1 LKIFKSITGELDPQ
15 SLILN
20 LKETPLKITFPDG
33 SSREY
38 EAGTTPA
45 QIAESIGPKLSKASL
60 AAEVNGSLMDM
71 TTPLQEEASVRFLTF
86 DDEDGV
92 DIFRHSSS
100 HVMAQAVKRL
110 YPEAKLAIGPPIQD
124 GFYYDIDLGE
134 SINESDLKR
143 IEKEMDRIVAQKIPF
158 EREVLPRDKAI
169 ELFRKLG
176 EAYKVEMIE
185 EIDEDTVSVYRQGD
199 FVDMCR
205 GPHVPDT
212 GYVKS
217 YKLLHTAGAYWRGDE
232 HKKMLQRL
240 YGTSWFDK
248 KDLKTYLDRLEEAR
262 KRDHRKL
269 GRELDLFSIE
279 EEAGP
284 GLVIYHPKGALLRT
298 LIEDLEKKEHLRR
311 GYQIVMGPQLLKVDL
326 WKKSGHWD
334 NYRENMY
341 FTEVEGAQYGMKP
354 MNCVAHMLIY
364 KSSIRS
370 YRDLPLRYFELGTVH
385 RHEKSGVL
393 HGLLR
398 VRGFTQDDAHIL
410 CTPQQLNSEIRGVIT
425 FVRDMMGVF
434 GFEYE
439 MEISTRPEKSI
450 GSKEDWEK
458 ATRAL
463 MKALD
468 DEEIPYK
475 INEGDGAFYGPKI
488 DVILKDAIGR
498 MWQCAT
504 VQCDFALP
512 DRFELEFVGA
522 DGERHR
528 PIMLHRVILGSID
541 RFLGVLI
548 EHFAGAF
555 PAWMSPVQVKI
566 LTITDRSANYA
577 RSVAGRLREEG
588 FRVELDLRN
597 EKIGYKIREAR
608 LEKVPYMLILG
619 DKEADTGTVA
629 LRHREDGDRGTVSLE
644 DFVEGVRDQMAP
656 PVIPYKED
664 RDSS

>member
-1 LKIFKSITGELDPQ
+1 M
-15 SLILN
+15 
-20 LKETPLKITFPDG
+20 KITFPDG

-38 EAGTTPA
+38 EAGTTLA
-45 QIAESIGPKLSKASL
+45 QVAESIGPKLAKASL

-71 TTPLQEEASVRFLTF
+71 ITPLEEDAKVRFLTF
-86 DDEDGV
+86 NDEDGV

-100 HVMAQAVKRL
+100 HVMAQAVKNL
-110 YPEAKLAIGPPIQD
+110 YPNAKLAIGPPIKD
-124 GFYYDIDLGE
+124 GFYYDIDVPE
-134 SINESDLKR
+134 SINEEDLKR

-158 EREVLPRDKAI
+158 TREILSREDALK
-169 ELFRKLG
+169 LFEQLG
-176 EAYKVEMIE
+176 EEYKVELIK
-185 EIDEDTVSVYRQGD
+185 EIQDDTVSVYRQGD

-217 YKLLHTAGAYWRGDE
+217 FKLLHTAGAYWRGDE

-240 YGTSWFDK
+240 YGTSWVDK
-248 KDLKTYLDRLEEAR
+248 KDLKTYLNRLEEAR

-284 GLVIYHPKGALLRT
+284 GLVIYHPKGALLRM
-298 LIEDLEKKEHLRR
+298 LIEDFEKKEHMRR

-334 NYRENMY
+334 HYREKMY
-341 FTEVEGAQYGMKP
+341 FTEVEGAQYGLKP

-398 VRGFTQDDAHIL
+398 VREFTQDDAHIL

-450 GSKEDWEK
+450 GSEEDWER
-458 ATRAL
+458 ATKAL
-463 MKALD
+463 MEAMD

-488 DVILKDAIGR
+488 DVIIKDAIGR

-512 DRFELEFVGA
+512 ERFELEFVGA
-522 DGERHR
+522 DGGRHR

-588 FRVELDLRN
+588 FRVESDLRN

-619 DKEADTGTVA
+619 DKETDTGTVA
-629 LRHREDGDRGTVSLE
+629 VRHREDGDRGSVSLE
-644 DFVEGVRDQMAP
+644 DFVAGVRNQMAP

-664 RDSS
+664 

>member
-1 LKIFKSITGELDPQ
+1 
-15 SLILN
+15 
-20 LKETPLKITFPDG
+20 LKITFPDD

-38 EAGTTPA
+38 EAGTTLA
-45 QIAESIGPKLSKASL
+45 QIAESIGPKLAKAAL

-71 TTPLQEEASVRFLTF
+71 TTPLEKEAKVRFLTF
-86 DDEDGV
+86 KDEDGV

-124 GFYYDIDLGE
+124 GFYYDIDVSE
-134 SINESDLKR
+134 SINEEDLKR
-143 IEKEMDRIVAQKIPF
+143 IEKEMGRIVAEKIPF
-158 EREVLPRDKAI
+158 TREILSREEAI
-169 ELFRKLG
+169 ELFKQLG
-176 EAYKVEMIE
+176 EEYKVELIQEIE
-185 EIDEDTVSVYRQGD
+185 DDTVSVYRQGD

-205 GPHVPDT
+205 GPHLPDT
-212 GYVKS
+212 GYLKS
-217 YKLLHTAGAYWRGDE
+217 YKLLHTAGAYWRGNE
-232 HKKMLQRL
+232 NNKMLQRL

-248 KDLKTYLDRLEEAR
+248 KDLKIYLDRLEEAR

-284 GLVIYHPKGALLRT
+284 GLVIYHPKGALVRT
-298 LIEDLEKKEHLRR
+298 LIEDLEKKEHFRR

-410 CTPQQLNSEIRGVIT
+410 CTPQQLNSEIRGVIS

-450 GSKEDWEK
+450 GSAEDWES
-458 ATRAL
+458 ATKAL
-463 MKALD
+463 MEALD
-468 DEEIPYK
+468 DENILYK

-512 DRFELEFVGA
+512 ERFELEFVGA

-548 EHFAGAF
+548 EHYAGAF
-555 PAWMSPVQVKI
+555 PAWLSPVQVKI

-588 FRVELDLRN
+588 FRVESDLRN

-619 DKEADTGTVA
+619 DKEADTGNVA
-629 LRHREDGDRGTVSLE
+629 VRHREDGDRGTVSLE
-644 DFVEGVRDQMAP
+644 EFVEGVKDQMVP

-664 RDSS
+664 

>member
-1 LKIFKSITGELDPQ
+1 M
-15 SLILN
+15 
-20 LKETPLKITFPDG
+20 KITFPDG

-71 TTPLQEEASVRFLTF
+71 TTPLKEESSVRFLTF

-134 SINESDLKR
+134 SINEDDLKR

-185 EIDEDTVSVYRQGD
+185 EIDEDNVSVYRQGD

-341 FTEVEGAQYGMKP
+341 FTEVEGAQYGIKP

-410 CTPQQLNSEIRGVIT
+410 CTPQQLNSEIRDVIT

-450 GSKEDWEK
+450 GSEEDWEK

-463 MKALD
+463 MEALD
-468 DEEIPYK
+468 DEDIPYK

-512 DRFELEFVGA
+512 ERFELEFVGA

-588 FRVELDLRN
+588 FRVESDLRN

-644 DFVEGVRDQMAP
+644 DFIEGVRDQMAP
-656 PVIPYKED
+656 PEIPYKED

>member
-1 LKIFKSITGELDPQ
+1 M
-15 SLILN
+15 
-20 LKETPLKITFPDG
+20 KITFPDG
-33 SSREY
+33 SSRDY
-38 EAGTTPA
+38 EAGTTLA
-45 QIAESIGPKLSKASL
+45 QVAESIGAKLAKASL
-60 AAEVNGSLMDM
+60 AAEVNGSLVDM
-71 TTPLQEEASVRFLTF
+71 TTPLDKEAQVRFVTF
-86 DDEDGV
+86 RDEEGV

-110 YPEAKLAIGPPIQD
+110 YPEAKLAIGPPIED
-124 GFYYDIDLGE
+124 GFYYDIDLPE
-134 SINESDLKR
+134 SISEDDLKR
-143 IEKEMDRIVAQKIPF
+143 IEEEMGRIVSEKIPF
-158 EREVLPRDKAI
+158 TREILPREEAI
-169 ELFRKLG
+169 ELFKKLG
-176 EAYKVEMIE
+176 EDYKVELIKD
-185 EIDEDTVSVYRQGD
+185 IQDDTVSIYRQGD

-205 GPHVPDT
+205 GPHLPDT
-212 GYVKS
+212 GYLKS

-232 HKKMLQRL
+232 HNKMLQRL

-248 KDLKTYLDRLEEAR
+248 KDLKVYLDRLEEAR
-262 KRDHRKL
+262 KRDHRRL

-284 GLVIYHPKGALLRT
+284 GLVIYHPKGALIRT
-298 LIEDLEKKEHLRR
+298 LIEDFEKKEHLRR
-311 GYQIVMGPQLLKVDL
+311 GYQIVMGPQMLKAEL

-334 NYRENMY
+334 NYKENMY
-341 FTEVEGAQYGMKP
+341 FTEVEGAQYGIKP

-410 CTPQQLNSEIRGVIT
+410 CTPEQLNSEIRGVIA
-425 FVRDMMGVF
+425 FVRDVMGVF

-439 MEISTRPEKSI
+439 MEISTKPEKSI
-450 GSKEDWEK
+450 GSEEDWER
-458 ATRAL
+458 ATKAL
-463 MKALD
+463 MKALE
-468 DEEIPYK
+468 DEGISYK

-488 DVILKDAIGR
+488 DVILRDAIGR

-512 DRFELEFVGA
+512 ERFELEFVGA

-555 PAWMSPVQVKI
+555 PAWLSPVQVKI

-588 FRVELDLRN
+588 IRVESDLRN

-619 DKEADTGTVA
+619 DREADTGIVA
-629 LRHREDGDRGTVSLE
+629 VRHRDDGDRGTVSLGE
-644 DFVEGVRDQMAP
+644 FVEAVRDQMTP
-656 PVIPYKED
+656 PAIPYKED
-664 RDSS
+664 

>member
-1 LKIFKSITGELDPQ
+1 ML
-15 SLILN
+15 
-20 LKETPLKITFPDG
+20 ITFPDG

-38 EAGTTPA
+38 DAGTTLA
-45 QIAESIGPKLSKASL
+45 QIAESIGSRLARDSL
-60 AAEVNGSLMDM
+60 AAEVNGTLMDM
-71 TTPLQEEASVRFLTF
+71 AAPLEEGTSVRFLTF
-86 DDEDGV
+86 DDEDGL

-110 YPEAKLAIGPPIQD
+110 YPEAKLAIGPPIVD
-124 GFYYDIDLGE
+124 GFYYDIDVPQ
-134 SINESDLKR
+134 SINEEDLKR
-143 IEKEMDRIVAQKIPF
+143 IEEEMDRIVAEKIPF
-158 EREVLPRDKAI
+158 TREVLPREEAI
-169 ELFRKLG
+169 ELFEKLG
-176 EAYKVEMIE
+176 EAYKVELIKD
-185 EIDEDTVSVYRQGD
+185 IQDETVSVYRQGD

-217 YKLLHTAGAYWRGDE
+217 FKLLHTAGAYWRGDE
-232 HKKMLQRL
+232 HRKMLQRL
-240 YGTSWFDK
+240 YGTSWYDK
-248 KDLKTYLDRLEEAR
+248 KDLKIYLDRLEEAR

-311 GYQIVMGPQLLKVDL
+311 GYHIVMGPQLLKVDL
-326 WKKSGHWD
+326 WKRSGHWD

-341 FTEVEGAQYGMKP
+341 FTEVEGAQYGIKP
-354 MNCVAHMLIY
+354 MNCVSHMLIY

-410 CTPQQLNSEIRGVIT
+410 CTPEQLNSEIRGVIA

-450 GSKEDWEK
+450 GSEDDWER
-458 ATRAL
+458 ATKAL
-463 MKALD
+463 MEALE
-468 DEEIPYK
+468 DEGIPFK
-475 INEGDGAFYGPKI
+475 INQGDGAFYGPKI

-504 VQCDFALP
+504 VQCDFTLP
-512 DRFELEFVGA
+512 ERFELEYVGA

-548 EHFAGAF
+548 EHYAGAF
-555 PAWMSPVQVKI
+555 PPWLSPVQVKI

-588 FRVELDLRN
+588 FRVETDLRN
-597 EKIGYKIREAR
+597 EKIGYKIRESR
-608 LEKVPYMLILG
+608 LEKVPFMLVLG

-629 LRHREDGDRGTVSLE
+629 LRHREDGDRGAVSLE
-644 DFVEGVRDQMAP
+644 EFIEGVRDQMVP
-656 PVIPYKED
+656 PAIPYKEN
-664 RDSS
+664 

>member
-1 LKIFKSITGELDPQ
+1 MA
-15 SLILN
+15 
-20 LKETPLKITFPDG
+20 LKITFPDG
-33 SSREY
+33 SSRDY
-38 EAGTTPA
+38 EAGTTLG
-45 QIAESIGPKLSKASL
+45 QVAESISRNLAKASL
-60 AAEVNGSLMDM
+60 AAEVDGSLKDM
-71 TTPLQEEASVRFLTF
+71 STPLKQASLVRFLTF
-86 DDEDGV
+86 NDEEGV

-110 YPEAKLAIGPPIQD
+110 YPNVKLAIGPPILD
-124 GFYYDIDLGE
+124 GFYYDIDLPE
-134 SINESDLKR
+134 SINEEDLKR
-143 IEKEMDRIVAQKIPF
+143 IEKEMDRIVAEKVPF
-158 EREVLPRDKAI
+158 TREVLSREEGIK
-169 ELFRKLG
+169 LFEELG
-176 EAYKVEMIE
+176 EEYKVELIKEIE
-185 EIDEDTVSVYRQGD
+185 DDTVSVYRQGD

-212 GYVKS
+212 GYVKAF
-217 YKLLHTAGAYWRGDE
+217 KLLHTAGAYWRGDE

-240 YGTSWFDK
+240 YGTSWVDK
-248 KDLKTYLDRLEEAR
+248 KDLKAYLERLEEAR

-269 GRELDLFSIE
+269 GRELELFSIE

-284 GLVIYHPKGALLRT
+284 GLVLYHPKGALVRT

-311 GYQIVMGPQLLKVDL
+311 GYHIVMGPQLLKVDL

-341 FTEVEGAQYGMKP
+341 FTEMEGAQYGIKP

-364 KSSIRS
+364 KSAIRS

-410 CTPQQLNSEIRGVIT
+410 CTPEQLNSEIRGVIN

-450 GSKEDWEK
+450 GSEEDWER
-458 ATRAL
+458 ATKAL
-463 MKALD
+463 MEALD
-468 DEEIPYK
+468 DEGISYK
-475 INEGDGAFYGPKI
+475 INKGDGAFYGPKI

-512 DRFELEFVGA
+512 ERFELEYVGA

-555 PAWMSPVQVKI
+555 PVWLSPVQVKI
-566 LTITDRSANYA
+566 LTITDRSATYA
-577 RSVAGRLREEG
+577 RSVAGKLRKEG
-588 FRVELDLRN
+588 FRVESDLRN

-619 DKEADTGTVA
+619 DQEADTGTVA
-629 LRHREDGDRGTVSLE
+629 LRDREDGDRGTVSLE
-644 DFVEGVRDQMAP
+644 DFVEQVRDLMSP
-656 PVIPYKED
+656 PAIPYKEE
-664 RDSS
+664 

>member
-1 LKIFKSITGELDPQ
+1 M
-15 SLILN
+15 
-20 LKETPLKITFPDG
+20 KITFPDG
-33 SSREY
+33 SNRDY
-38 EAGTTPA
+38 ESGTTLA
-45 QIAESIGPKLSKASL
+45 QVAESIGPKLAKASL

-71 TTPLQEEASVRFLTF
+71 ITPLEEDAKVRFLTF
-86 DDEDGV
+86 NDEDGV

-100 HVMAQAVKRL
+100 HVMAQAVKNL
-110 YPEAKLAIGPPIQD
+110 YPNAKLAIGPPIKD
-124 GFYYDIDLGE
+124 GFYYDIDVPE
-134 SINESDLKR
+134 SINEEDLKR

-158 EREVLPRDKAI
+158 TREVLSREDALK
-169 ELFRKLG
+169 LFEQLG
-176 EAYKVEMIE
+176 EEYKVELIK
-185 EIDEDTVSVYRQGD
+185 EIQDDTVSVYRQGD

-217 YKLLHTAGAYWRGDE
+217 FKLLHTAGAYWRGDE

-240 YGTSWFDK
+240 YGTSWVDK
-248 KDLKTYLDRLEEAR
+248 KDLKTYLNRLEEAR

-284 GLVIYHPKGALLRT
+284 GLVIYHPKGALLRM
-298 LIEDLEKKEHLRR
+298 LIEDFEKKEHMRR

-334 NYRENMY
+334 HYREKMY
-341 FTEVEGAQYGMKP
+341 FTEVEGAQYGLKP

-398 VRGFTQDDAHIL
+398 VREFTQDDAHIL

-425 FVRDMMGVF
+425 FVCDMMGVF

-450 GSKEDWEK
+450 GSEEDWER
-458 ATRAL
+458 ATKAL
-463 MKALD
+463 MEAMD

-488 DVILKDAIGR
+488 DVIIKDAIGR

-512 DRFELEFVGA
+512 ERFELEFVGA
-522 DGERHR
+522 DGGRHR

-588 FRVELDLRN
+588 FRVESDLRN

-629 LRHREDGDRGTVSLE
+629 VRHREDGDRGSVSLE
-644 DFVEGVRDQMAP
+644 DFVAGVRNQMAP

-664 RDSS
+664 

>member
-1 LKIFKSITGELDPQ
+1 M
-15 SLILN
+15 
-20 LKETPLKITFPDG
+20 KITFPDG

-38 EAGTTPA
+38 ESGTTLA
-45 QIAESIGPKLSKASL
+45 QVAESIGPKLAKASL
-60 AAEVNGSLMDM
+60 AAEVNGSLVDM
-71 TTPLQEEASVRFLTF
+71 TTPLEEGAEVRFLTF

-110 YPEAKLAIGPPIQD
+110 YPNVKLAIGPPIQD
-124 GFYYDIDLGE
+124 GFYYDIDVPE
-134 SINESDLKR
+134 SINEEDLKR
-143 IEKEMDRIVAQKIPF
+143 IEKEMDRIVDQKIPF
-158 EREVLPRDKAI
+158 TREVLTREKAI
-169 ELFRKLG
+169 ELFEQLG
-176 EAYKVEMIE
+176 EGYKVELIREIE
-185 EIDEDTVSVYRQGD
+185 EDTVSVYRQGD

-217 YKLLHTAGAYWRGDE
+217 FKLLHTAGAYWRGDE
-232 HKKMLQRL
+232 NNKMLQRL

-248 KDLKTYLDRLEEAR
+248 KDLKIYLDRLEEAR

-269 GRELDLFSIE
+269 GRELELFSIE

-284 GLVIYHPKGALLRT
+284 GLVIYHPKGAMLRM
-298 LIEDLEKKEHLRR
+298 LIEDFEKKEHLRR

-334 NYRENMY
+334 HYRESMY
-341 FTEVEGAQYGMKP
+341 FTEVEGTQYGLKP
-354 MNCVAHMLIY
+354 MNCIAHMLIY

-398 VRGFTQDDAHIL
+398 VREFTQDDAHIL

-434 GFEYE
+434 GFEYK

-450 GSKEDWEK
+450 GSEEDWER
-458 ATRAL
+458 ATKAL
-463 MKALD
+463 MEALD
-468 DEEIPYK
+468 DEDIPYK
-475 INEGDGAFYGPKI
+475 IREGDGAFYGPKI
-488 DVILKDAIGR
+488 DVIIKDAIGR

-512 DRFELEFVGA
+512 ERFELEFVGA
-522 DGERHR
+522 DGGRHR

-555 PAWMSPVQVKI
+555 PAWLSPVQVKI
-566 LTITDRSANYA
+566 LTITDRSATYA

-588 FRVELDLRN
+588 FRVESDLRN

-619 DKEADTGTVA
+619 DREADAGTVA
-629 LRHREDGDRGTVSLE
+629 VRHREDGDRGTVSLE
-644 DFVEGVRDQMAP
+644 EFVDGVRDQMVP

-664 RDSS
+664 

>member
-1 LKIFKSITGELDPQ
+1 MKV
-15 SLILN
+15 
-20 LKETPLKITFPDG
+20 TFPDG

-38 EAGTTPA
+38 DAGITLNQVA
-45 QIAESIGPKLSKASL
+45 QSIGPRLAREALAAVVDGSL
-60 AAEVNGSLMDM
+60 ADM
-71 TTPLQEEASVRFLTF
+71 STAVEDSAKIRFLTF
-86 DDEDGV
+86 QDEEGV
-92 DIFRHSSS
+92 DVFRHSSS

-124 GFYYDIDLGE
+124 GFYYDIDVE
-134 SINESDLKR
+134 ERISETDLAR
-143 IEKEMDRIVAQKIPF
+143 IEEEMARIVSERIPF
-158 EREVLPRDKAI
+158 TRKVLPRQEAM
-169 ELFRKLG
+169 ELFEKLG
-176 EAYKVEMIE
+176 EDYKVELIRE
-185 EIDEDTVSVYRQGD
+185 LEDDTVSVYWQGD

-232 HKKMLQRL
+232 HNKMLQRL

-248 KDLKTYLDRLEEAR
+248 KDLKAYLDRLEEAK

-269 GRELDLFSIE
+269 GKELDLFSIL

-284 GLVIYHPKGALLRT
+284 GFVIYHPKGALIRT
-298 LIEDLEKKEHLRR
+298 ILEDFEKREHLKR
-311 GYQIVMGPQLLKVDL
+311 GYQIVVGPQLLKLDM
-326 WKKSGHWD
+326 WKKSGHFE

-341 FTEVEGAQYGMKP
+341 FTEVEDTQYGIKP
-354 MNCVAHMLIY
+354 MNCLSHMLIY
-364 KSSIRS
+364 RSKIRS
-370 YRDLPLRYFELGTVH
+370 YRDLPIRYFELGTVY

-398 VRGFTQDDAHIL
+398 LRGFTQDDAHLL
-410 CTPQQLNSEIRGVIT
+410 CTPEQLNGEIRGVIN
-425 FVRDMMGVF
+425 FVKDVMGVF

-450 GSKEDWEK
+450 GSDEDWQR
-458 ATRAL
+458 ATEAL
-463 MKALD
+463 KQALY
-468 DEEIPYK
+468 DEEIPFSV
-475 INEGDGAFYGPKI
+475 NEGDGAFYGPKI

-512 DRFELEFVGA
+512 ERFDLEYVGQ
-522 DGERHR
+522 DGQRHR

-548 EHFAGAF
+548 EHYAGAF
-555 PAWMSPVQVKI
+555 PAWLAPVQVKI

-577 RSVAGRLREEG
+577 QSVAERLIHEG
-588 FRVELDLRN
+588 FRVESDLRN

-608 LEKVPYMLILG
+608 LEKVPYMLIIG
-619 DKEADTGTVA
+619 EKEAAAGAVA
-629 LRHREDGDRGTVSLE
+629 VRHREDGDRGLASL
-644 DFVEGVRDQMAP
+644 DRFIGNVRAEMLP
-656 PVIPYKED
+656 PVLE
-664 RDSS
+664 

>member
-1 LKIFKSITGELDPQ
+1 
-15 SLILN
+15 
-20 LKETPLKITFPDG
+20 LKITFPDG

-463 MKALD
+463 MEALD

-629 LRHREDGDRGTVSLE
+629 LRHREDGDRGIVSLE